1 MATPPTEPSLS
12 KEQRDALVLLASI
25 PYGVTEDMLV
35 LGFDRPVIAGLINAG
50 LVEARSEI
58 VTGPSRTKIEV
69 VRIKISDAG
78 RRALED

>member
-1 MATPPTEPSLS
+1 MAAPPREPSLS

-25 PYGVTEDMLV
+25 PYGVTEDLLV
-35 LGFDRPVIAGLINAG
+35 LGFDRPMIAGLVDAG
-50 LVEARSEI
+50 LAKARSEI
-58 VTGPSRTKIEV
+58 VTGPKRTKLEV